1 MFREKNSWTKRFME
15 SIRPTPMR
23 QRVNECLFKLKIQ
36 QRKLERT
43 SYHMQQRDQAL
54 YGKCVLAIQGKNT
67 QLASMYANECAELR
81 KMAKVVLHS
90 ELALEQIT
98 LRLETVHEFGDMA
111 ATMMPVAS
119 VVRVHEFGDMAAT
132 MMPVASVVRTLKTQ
146 LEGVMPE
153 VSLELAEVNDTLEG
167 LAVEVGEATETSFDV
182 SASSTESQHILQEAN
197 TVAEQKMKERFPE
210 LPSLA
215 TQETRI

>member
-1 MFREKNSWTKRFME
+1 
-15 SIRPTPMR
+15 
-23 QRVNECLFKLKIQ
+23 
-36 QRKLERT
+36 
-43 SYHMQQRDQAL
+43 MQQRDQAL

-98 LRLETVHEFGDMA
+98 LRLET
-111 ATMMPVAS
+111 
-119 VVRVHEFGDMAAT
+119 VHEFGDMAAT

>member
-1 MFREKNSWTKRFME
+1 MFREKTSWTKRIKE
-15 SIRPTPMR
+15 AVSPTPMK
-23 QRVNECLFKLKIQ
+23 QRVNECLFKLKVQ

-54 YGKCVLAIQGKNT
+54 YGKCVLAIQGKNSP
-67 QLASMYANECAELR
+67 QASMYANECAELR

-90 ELALEQIT
+90 ELALEQVT
-98 LRLETVHEFGDMA
+98 LRLEAVNEFGTLA
-111 ATMMPVAS
+111 ATMMPVAN
-119 VVRVHEFGDMAAT
+119 
-132 MMPVASVVRTLKTQ
+132 VVRTLKTQ

-167 LAVEVGEATETSFDV
+167 LAVEVGESTETSFDTTTPT
-182 SASSTESQHILQEAN
+182 AESQQILQEAN

-210 LPSLA
+210 LPPLPA
-215 TQETRI
+215 HEARI

>member
-1 MFREKNSWTKRFME
+1 MFREKTSWSKKIKE
-15 SIRPTPMR
+15 SVHPTPMK
-23 QRVNECLFKLKIQ
+23 QRVNQCLFTLKIQ

-54 YGKCVLAIQGKNT
+54 YGKCVLAVQSKNT

-90 ELALEQIT
+90 ELALEQVT
-98 LRLETVHEFGDMA
+98 LRLEAVNEFGTLA
-111 ATMMPVAS
+111 ATMMPVA
-119 VVRVHEFGDMAAT
+119 G
-132 MMPVASVVRTLKTQ
+132 VVRTLKTQ

-153 VSLELAEVNDTLEG
+153 VSMELAEVNDTLEG
-167 LAVEVGEATETSFDV
+167 LSVEVGEATETSFDL
-182 SASSTESQHILQEAN
+182 SSSSGESQQILQEAN

-210 LPSLA
+210 LPPLA
-215 TQETRI
+215 THEAKI

>member
-1 MFREKNSWTKRFME
+1 MFREKTSWTKRIKE
-15 SIRPTPMR
+15 AVSPTPMK
-23 QRVNECLFKLKIQ
+23 QRVNECLFKLKVQ

-54 YGKCVLAIQGKNT
+54 YGKCVLAIQGKNS
-67 QLASMYANECAELR
+67 QLASVYANECAELR

-90 ELALEQIT
+90 ELALEQVT
-98 LRLETVHEFGDMA
+98 LRLEAVNEFGTLA
-111 ATMMPVAS
+111 ATMMPVAN
-119 VVRVHEFGDMAAT
+119 
-132 MMPVASVVRTLKTQ
+132 VVRTLKTQ

-167 LAVEVGEATETSFDV
+167 LAVEVGEATETSFDTT
-182 SASSTESQHILQEAN
+182 SSTAESQQILQEAN

-210 LPSLA
+210 LPPLPA
-215 TQETRI
+215 HEARI